1 MVDLMMARA
10 IEANHNAIVQA
21 VELLEAGEVVA
32 FATETVYGL
41 GADTLNTQAIE
52 KIYKL
57 KGRPATVPLTA
68 LVLDEK
74 QAQSLAKTWD
84 ERCAKLVERF
94 WPGPLT
100 IVLDRS
106 DNVPIQ
112 AAAGLDTIAVR
123 SPSHQVARQLLK
135 EFGRSI
141 SAPSANR
148 SGHISPTS
156 AQHVLDDYKEEDDL
170 LILDGGKCEIGIE
183 STVLDLTTDQP
194 RILRLGAITPKQL
207 REVIGDIDVPHINEQ
222 TNIPGESVKHYSPVT
237 PVDILDRN
245 AINKFLEEALSSV
258 VVLCFEATI
267 VNPPHQ
273 AIIMPE
279 FAKQYTAYLYEALR
293 KADSR
298 GAARIIIERPKCATG
313 NWEAIVD
320 RLERAA
326 TNANKT
332 QPDAHG

>member
-1 MVDLMMARA
+1 MARA
-10 IEANHNAIVQA
+10 VEANHNEIIKAA
-21 VELLEAGEVVA
+21 ALLEAGEVVA

-41 GADTLNTQAIE
+41 GADTLNPQAIA

-57 KGRPATVPLTA
+57 KGRSSTVPLTA

-74 QAQSLAKTWD
+74 QAKILTRNWD
-84 ERCAKLVERF
+84 ERCTKLVKRF

-106 DNVPIQ
+106 ENVPIQ
-112 AAAGLDTIAVR
+112 AAAGLDTLAVR

-135 EFGRSI
+135 EFSRSI

-156 AQHVLDDYKEEDDL
+156 AQHVLDDYQQENDL
-170 LILDGGKCEIGIE
+170 IVLDGGQCEIGIE
-183 STVLDLTTDQP
+183 STVIDLASDEP
-194 RILRLGAITPKQL
+194 RILRLGAISADQI

-222 TNIPGESVKHYSPVT
+222 TNSPGESVKHYSPIT
-237 PVDILDRN
+237 PVDLLDRD
-245 AINKFLEEALSSV
+245 AINKLLAEALSPV
-258 VVLCFEATI
+258 VVLCFETTI

-273 AIIMPE
+273 SIIMPE
-279 FAKQYTAYLYEALR
+279 FAKQYAACLYEALR
-293 KADSR
+293 HADSR
-298 GAARIIIERPKCATG
+298 GVARIVIEKPSCTTG
-313 NWEAIVD
+313 NWEAICD

-326 TNANKT
+326 TEVN
-332 QPDAHG
+332 